1 MTQHPPDP
9 KMNRPGLDPEGAQ
22 EFSARD
28 PRLSLRRVVALIV
41 VVAMILTL
49 AAVIEN
55 EGQRETPASLDRL
68 TENFAAMVYDD
79 LGDPTIA
86 TRLIRWGQP
95 VRVVLTGD
103 GAETWLPEVSALLR
117 EFEILTSVRFSI
129 GAQPRANLNII
140 LSREDFERS
149 AVLIS
154 RPDNVQC
161 VTTTAGGWPGV
172 IVGARI
178 LIPDDLDDATMV
190 KCFAHELMHA
200 LGFQGHPALLFPSAL
215 SNDPVYRTLSINDR
229 ILIRA
234 LYDNRLAWN
243 MPRETMVATA
253 RTIIAELLDQAEAA
267 EDAEDLLAVLA
278 RN

>member
-1 MTQHPPDP
+1 
-9 KMNRPGLDPEGAQ
+9 MNDPGLDPEGAQ

-28 PRLSLRRVVALIV
+28 PRLSLRRIVALIV

-49 AAVIEN
+49 AAVIES
-55 EGQRETPASLDRL
+55 EGQRQAPASLERL

-95 VRVVLTGD
+95 VRVAVTGD
-103 GAETWLPEVSALLR
+103 GGEAWLPAVSALLR
-117 EFEILTSVRFSI
+117 EFEILTSVRFSV
-129 GAQPRANLNII
+129 GAQRQANLNII

-149 AVLIS
+149 AVLIA

-161 VTTTAGGWPGV
+161 VTTTAGGRPGT

-178 LIPDDLDDATMV
+178 LIPDDLDDATMM
-190 KCFAHELMHA
+190 KCLAHELMHA

-215 SNDPVYRTLSINDR
+215 SNDPAYRTLTINDR

-243 MPRETMVATA
+243 MSRETMVAAA
-253 RTIIAELLDQAEAA
+253 RDIIAELLNQAEAA
-267 EDAEDLLAVLA
+267 EDTAELLAVLG